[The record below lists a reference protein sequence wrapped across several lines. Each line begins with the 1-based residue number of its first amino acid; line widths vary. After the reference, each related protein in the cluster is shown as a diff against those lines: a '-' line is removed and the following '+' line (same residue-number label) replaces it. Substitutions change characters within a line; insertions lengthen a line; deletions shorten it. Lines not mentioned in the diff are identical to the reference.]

1 MSRYYVPS
9 VSEIVKVEEFMSADT
24 NELQGKSFRLTG
36 LYAILCILVVFI
48 E

>member
-1 MSRYYVPS
+1 MSLNVPI
-9 VSEIVKVEEFMSADT
+9 VAQIVKVDEFMSADT

-36 LYAILCILVVFI
+36 LYAVLCILVVFI